1 MDQGMQAAPSVLD
14 LHRYSSALMLSGFGG
29 ALAFALAFLVSVL
42 APTQLESALKQVVA
56 SELRA
61 RTDAQIERMQDTRL
75 GRMAERLLASQSERI
90 AQLKAELASSLP
102 QRIDAVLN
110 EMLRPDCECREGL
123 RMSATGGALLEIA
136 NLERASEQLKGFL
149 QSQYRD
155 LADKLH
161 REFRIFTGANA
172 LVLLAVG
179 LTASLRR
186 RAGPHLLPSALLI
199 LGATFI
205 VAGFYLFGQDWL
217 RTILF
222 NDYVGYSYVAW
233 IGVVSLPL
241 FDVAFNRGRITTEVF
256 NAILKTLGSAA
267 SICTC

>member
-1 MDQGMQAAPSVLD
+1 MQADPSALD
-14 LHRYSSALMLSGFGG
+14 PHRYSGSLMLVGFGG

-56 SELRA
+56 GELRA
-61 RTDAQIERMQDTRL
+61 RADAQIERVQDTRL
-75 GRMAERLLASQSERI
+75 GRTAERLLASQSERI

-102 QRIDAVLN
+102 QHIDAILN
-110 EMLRPDCECREGL
+110 EMLRSDCDCREGL
-123 RMSATGGALLEIA
+123 RISATRGALLEIA
-136 NLERASEQLKGFL
+136 NLERASEQLKNFL
-149 QSQYRD
+149 QSQYRA
-155 LADKLH
+155 LADQLH

-179 LTASLRR
+179 LTAALRR

-199 LGATFI
+199 LGATLI

-222 NDYVGYSYVAW
+222 SDYVGFGYVAW

-241 FDVAFNRGRITTEVF
+241 FDVAFNRGRVTTEVF
-256 NAILKTLGSAA
+256 NAGLEAVGSAA
-267 SICTC
+267 SVCTC

>member
-1 MDQGMQAAPSVLD
+1 MSSTESSLD
-14 LHRYSSALMLSGFGG
+14 PHRYSGFLKILGFGG
-29 ALAFALAFLVSVL
+29 ALLFGLAFVVSWL
-42 APTQLESALKQVVA
+42 APTQLETALRQIVA

-61 RTDAQIERMQDTRL
+61 RADAGIERMQDTRL
-75 GRMAERLLASQSERI
+75 GRLAERMLASQSERI
-90 AQLKAELASSLP
+90 AQLKAELASGLP
-102 QRIDAVLN
+102 QRIDFVIN

-123 RMSATGGALLEIA
+123 SISATRGSLLEIA
-136 NLERASEQLKGFL
+136 NLERAGEQLKGFL

-179 LTASLRR
+179 LTAALRR

-199 LGATFI
+199 LSATLI

-222 NDYVGYSYVAW
+222 SDYLGFGYVAW